1 MFLIISMYNQ
11 LRETKSTWDWCERKN
26 CLQCKTLLLLFS
38 WLSGKGIDFDQ
49 GYVMATAEVWWSALF
64 TTLPLCVFCSNTTY
78 LILSGSKHRKVCTRV
93 FTASIALYK
102 PINSWY
108 YDEPAYKMQPSPI
121 VWLSHQRFQLQSP
134 PTHVTLYWVAFC
146 FIIVKRRIHIYIS
159 ISLDWV
165 VKCSDQGSF
174 VSTDNSV
181 CNLHGLCLVLN
192 LHLICQRFKKT
203 SNNSRNCHYL
213 THDHCLVF
221 FFLHPGIVIL
231 MGEWSYVT
239 IVHNWT
245 LEVVYFPHA
254 ICMLQS
260 GLGSWRL
267 EIWK

>member
-1 MFLIISMYNQ
+1 MLFFLNAFISSPIILSPDNGPPCLTHLVIGMAATFYWKSFLFKTKHFVYSAEFMFLIISMYNQ

-134 PTHVTLYWVAFC
+134 PTHITLYWVAFC
-146 FIIVKRRIHIYIS
+146 FIIVKKKGDVYIS
-159 ISLDWV
+159 SPLDWGV
-165 VKCSDQGSF
+165 
-174 VSTDNSV
+174 T
-181 CNLHGLCLVLN
+181 H
-192 LHLICQRFKKT
+192 
-203 SNNSRNCHYL
+203 SN
-213 THDHCLVF
+213 
-221 FFLHPGIVIL
+221 
-231 MGEWSYVT
+231 
-239 IVHNWT
+239 
-245 LEVVYFPHA
+245 
-254 ICMLQS
+254 
-260 GLGSWRL
+260 
-267 EIWK
+267 